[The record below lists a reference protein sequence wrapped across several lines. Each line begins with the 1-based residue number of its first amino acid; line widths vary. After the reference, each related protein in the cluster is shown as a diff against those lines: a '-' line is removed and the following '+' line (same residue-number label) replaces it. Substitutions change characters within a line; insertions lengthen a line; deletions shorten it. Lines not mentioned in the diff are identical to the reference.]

1 MDDQFKLRAAA
12 RTDEELQER
21 VDNRE
26 KYLPETVE
34 ASVEELQF
42 RGVEFSEEE
51 LTVIAEDMQ
60 ARRNLAE
67 IKPDSYGMF
76 SNRDKNNLIEDPDAP
91 PLYSRRA
98 IYGFSVFFSVFFGAV
113 MLAMNVSKTS
123 GKKNAIWVV
132 LFGLGYTIAMVLL
145 LQNFKT
151 STGLTIV
158 PSILGAYLIE
168 ALFWNRYVGTSTLYR
183 KRPIWIPLAIGI
195 AILGVFI
202 FIAFY
207 SGIK

>member
-1 MDDQFKLRAAA
+1 MDDQFKLRAAT

-42 RGVEFSEEE
+42 RGVSFSDEE

-60 ARRNLAE
+60 ARRNLAA

-76 SNRDKNNLIEDPDAP
+76 GNRDSNNLIEDPDAP
-91 PLYSRRA
+91 LLFSRRA

-123 GKKNAIWVV
+123 DKKNAAWVV

-151 STGLTIV
+151 STGLTII

>member
-1 MDDQFKLRAAA
+1 MDDQFKLRAAT
-12 RTDEELQER
+12 RTNEELQER

-34 ASVEELQF
+34 ASVEELKF

-60 ARRNLAE
+60 ARRSLAE
-67 IKPDSYGMF
+67 LKPDSYGMF
-76 SNRDKNNLIEDPDAP
+76 GDRDKNNLIEDPDAP
-91 PLYSRRA
+91 LLFSRRA
-98 IYGFSVFFSVFFGAV
+98 IYAFSVIFSVFFGAV

-123 GKKNAIWVV
+123 GKKNVIWVV
-132 LFGLGYTIAMVLL
+132 LFGLAYTVATVML

-151 STGLTIV
+151 STGLTII
-158 PSILGAYLIE
+158 PSIAGAYLIE
-168 ALFWNRYVGTSTLYR
+168 ALFWSRYVGSSTLYR

-195 AILGVFI
+195 VVGGAFI

>member
-1 MDDQFKLRAAA
+1 MDDQFKLCAAT
-12 RTDEELQER
+12 RSNEDLQER

-34 ASVEELQF
+34 ASVEELKF
-42 RGVEFSEEE
+42 RGVEFSAEE

-60 ARRNLAE
+60 ARRSLAE

-76 SNRDKNNLIEDPDAP
+76 GNRDKNNLIEDPDAP
-91 PLYSRRA
+91 LIFSRRA

-113 MLAMNVSKTS
+113 MLAMNVNKTS

-132 LFGLGYTIAMVLL
+132 LFGLAYTVAMVLL

-151 STGLTIV
+151 STGLTII

-168 ALFWNRYVGTSTLYR
+168 ALFWNRYIGNSTLYR
-183 KRPIWIPLAIGI
+183 KRPIWTPLVIGI
-195 AILGVFI
+195 VIAGGLIFLILNYGD
-202 FIAFY
+202 
-207 SGIK
+207 K

>member
-1 MDDQFKLRAAA
+1 MDDQFKLRAAT
-12 RTDEELQER
+12 RSTEELQER

-34 ASVEELQF
+34 ASVEELQI

-60 ARRNLAE
+60 ARRSLAE
-67 IKPDSYGMF
+67 LKPDSYGMF
-76 SNRDKNNLIEDPDAP
+76 GDRDKNNLIEDPDAP
-91 PLYSRRA
+91 LLFSRRA

-132 LFGLGYTIAMVLL
+132 LFGLAYTVAMILL
-145 LQNFKT
+145 LQNFKA
-151 STGLTIV
+151 STGLAIAPT
-158 PSILGAYLIE
+158 ILGAYLIE
-168 ALFWNRYVGTSTLYR
+168 ALFWNRFIGTSTLYR
-183 KRPIWIPLAIGI
+183 KRPIWVPLAIGI
-195 AILGVFI
+195 VIVGFFI

-207 SGIK
+207 SGVN